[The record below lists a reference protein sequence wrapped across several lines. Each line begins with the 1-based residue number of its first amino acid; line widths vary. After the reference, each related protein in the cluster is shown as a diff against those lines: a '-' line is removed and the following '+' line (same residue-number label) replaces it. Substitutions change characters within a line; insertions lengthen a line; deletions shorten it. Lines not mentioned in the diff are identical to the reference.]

1 MTNPLIWRH
10 KKGSLWL
17 LPSLSLLMNTHF
29 KITSYRLN
37 GCPQHIKIYR
47 RIYVLF
53 KIRFIIWIR
62 KGPIKM
68 LGRPLRVP
76 WPFVSETPPHLKK
89 ERFHDWLRMKNS
101 LSSQVTIF
109 LTLSLTL
116 SLSSNTYIVCRE
128 TESIEWPQ
136 KETPFT
142 SRQLGRPSVQP
153 AFLLMDGFLCKAW
166 GEASSAP
173 SLRKRKTINLS
184 CEHYYCSVIPHSI
197 TL

>member
-1 MTNPLIWRH
+1 
-10 KKGSLWL
+10 
-17 LPSLSLLMNTHF
+17 
-29 KITSYRLN
+29 
-37 GCPQHIKIYR
+37 
-47 RIYVLF
+47 
-53 KIRFIIWIR
+53 
-62 KGPIKM
+62 
-68 LGRPLRVP
+68 
-76 WPFVSETPPHLKK
+76 
-89 ERFHDWLRMKNS
+89 MKNS

-153 AFLLMDGFLCKAW
+153 ASLLMDGFLCEAR

-173 SLRKRKTINLS
+173 SLRNRKTINLS
-184 CEHYYCSVIPHSI
+184 CEPYYCSLLPRTI
-197 TL
+197 TP

>member
-1 MTNPLIWRH
+1 
-10 KKGSLWL
+10 
-17 LPSLSLLMNTHF
+17 
-29 KITSYRLN
+29 
-37 GCPQHIKIYR
+37 
-47 RIYVLF
+47 
-53 KIRFIIWIR
+53 
-62 KGPIKM
+62 M
-68 LGRPLRVP
+68 LGWLLRVP
-76 WPFVSETPPHLKK
+76 WPFVSGTPPHLKK
-89 ERFHDWLRMKNS
+89 EWFHDWLRMKNS

-153 AFLLMDGFLCKAW
+153 ASLLMDGFLCEAW

-184 CEHYYCSVIPHSI
+184 CEHCYCSVLPCSI
-197 TL
+197 SLWPIYSYIFLLDGFVGFWVDAICIFGNALPGAWIRASLKRGSLECRGGQRSRTNV